1 MLVHR
6 LRGVQEG
13 GLVPHQQQRVALQ
26 LLHQLLRDV
35 RPVPEGLNV
44 ASQVPRVYFL
54 LEKTFE
60 LLNGR
65 CLVLGLENSV
75 SKLVEDEI
83 LLSCGIVAPLLQLE
97 LDDFVLK
104 KGQSD
109 CWMSFSQLKI
119 SGETLNSSITPAV
132 VEVG

>member
-1 MLVHR
+1 MSV
-6 LRGVQEG
+6 
-13 GLVPHQQQRVALQ
+13 
-26 LLHQLLRDV
+26 HQLLGDV
-35 RPVPEGLNV
+35 RPVPEGLDV

-109 CWMSFSQLKI
+109 CWMSFSQSKI